1 MQQLAEAQAPEDP
14 YSVIRTKEFEVKP
27 MSVEEAI
34 LQMNMLGHEF
44 FFFRNNEAGDRH
56 SVVYKRSNDGYGL
69 IISK

>member
-1 MQQLAEAQAPEDP
+1 
-14 YSVIRTKEFEVKP
+14 
-27 MSVEEAI
+27 
-34 LQMNMLGHEF
+34 MNMLGHEF